1 MQVDLSYKK
10 DENAPLRFLRFVESS
25 PYAGCHAVPINAYV
39 PRNRQA
45 KRKKRM
51 INKWPYQVHLYIDWM
66 VLAGRNERVMQPK
79 RCSQKGDIA
88 QQKTLDSIT
97 RKRLHKIA
105 RKSHT
110 YKKITK

>member
-1 MQVDLSYKK
+1 
-10 DENAPLRFLRFVESS
+10 
-25 PYAGCHAVPINAYV
+25 
-39 PRNRQA
+39 
-45 KRKKRM
+45 M
-51 INKWPYQVHLYIDWM
+51 INKWPCQVHLYIDWM

-88 QQKTLDSIT
+88 QQKTLDSTT